1 MSDEFHLDIDKAL
14 ENAKTTDLNGFTKDV
29 KPNALETVRKS
40 LENCEQLCGLDK
52 KTVAMLLKGEFNQ
65 YETLNSVGRSS
76 KIIKIEYDI
85 KERDQGSSEET

>member
-52 KTVAMLLKGEFNQ
+52 NTVAELLKGEFNQ
-65 YETLNSVGRSS
+65 YATLNSTGRMS
-76 KIIKIEYDI
+76 KKIVIEYDI
-85 KERDQGSSEET
+85 KQKKEDE

>member
-29 KPNALETVRKS
+29 KPDALETVRKS
-40 LENCEQLCGLDK
+40 LQNCEQLCGLDR
-52 KTVAMLLKGEFNQ
+52 KTVALLLQGEFHQ

-76 KIIKIEYDI
+76 KKIVIEYDI
-85 KERDQGSSEET
+85 NQKKENE

>member
-14 ENAKTTDLNGFTKDV
+14 ENAKTTDLNGFTKDA

-52 KTVAMLLKGEFNQ
+52 NTVAMLLKGEFNQ

-85 KERDQGSSEET
+85 KERDQGSS